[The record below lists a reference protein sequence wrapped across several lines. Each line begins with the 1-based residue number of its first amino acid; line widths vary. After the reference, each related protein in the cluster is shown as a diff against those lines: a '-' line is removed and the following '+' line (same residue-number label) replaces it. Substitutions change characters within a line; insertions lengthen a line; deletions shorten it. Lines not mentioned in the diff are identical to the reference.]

1 MDGTAAKFSS
11 QAHDEAGVTESL
23 SDRRQRTLSATLLSQ
38 VNATLPTLY
47 NRAPILTNDAH
58 GKGAPRNSD
67 YKNRMTTTKL
77 TGDEV
82 RLRLYEQFARI
93 GKAVSHPRR
102 LELVELLA
110 QGERSVEILANAA
123 NLTVANTSQH
133 LQQLRSAG
141 LVTSRK
147 EGLRVYYRLANDSV
161 GEMLEVMQRLADTT
175 LAEVDRIVSAYRSL
189 QEQMEPIGAAE
200 LLARLKDGKV
210 TLLDV
215 RPHEEYEAGH
225 VPGAINIPLAELE
238 SRIHELDPKCE
249 VVAYCRGYFCLL
261 ADDAVTRLRR
271 NGLNARRLSS
281 GFPKWKRSGM
291 PVDTSTRKH

>member
-1 MDGTAAKFSS
+1 MEDAEK
-11 QAHDEAGVTESL
+11 L
-23 SDRRQRTLSATLLSQ
+23 I
-38 VNATLPTLY
+38 PTIKK
-47 NRAPILTNDAH
+47 PMITN
-58 GKGAPRNSD
+58 
-67 YKNRMTTTKL
+67 TL
-77 TGDEV
+77 TGDDV

-123 NLTVANTSQH
+123 QLTVANTSQH

-147 EGLRVYYRLANDSV
+147 EGLRVYYRLANESV
-161 GEMLEVMQRLADTT
+161 VEMLEAMQRLADNS
-175 LAEVDRIVSAYRSL
+175 LAEVNRIVSAYRSL
-189 QEQMEPIGAAE
+189 QEQMEPIGAEE
-200 LLARLKDGKV
+200 LLTRMKDGKV

-215 RPHEEYEAGH
+215 RPQEEYDAAH
-225 VPGAINIPLAELE
+225 VAGAISIPLNEIE
-238 SRIHELDPKCE
+238 SRIHELDPNCE

-261 ADDAVTRLRR
+261 ADDAVSRLRR
-271 NGLNARRLSS
+271 NGISARRLES

-291 PVDTSTRKH
+291 PVESALRKH

>member
-1 MDGTAAKFSS
+1 
-11 QAHDEAGVTESL
+11 
-23 SDRRQRTLSATLLSQ
+23 
-38 VNATLPTLY
+38 
-47 NRAPILTNDAH
+47 
-58 GKGAPRNSD
+58 
-67 YKNRMTTTKL
+67 MTTTKL